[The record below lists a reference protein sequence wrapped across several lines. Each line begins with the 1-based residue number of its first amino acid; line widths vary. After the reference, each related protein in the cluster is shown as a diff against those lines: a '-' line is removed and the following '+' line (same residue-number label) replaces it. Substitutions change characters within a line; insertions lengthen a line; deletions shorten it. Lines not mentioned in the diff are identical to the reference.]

1 MKGIPKLPDSELKI
15 MKILWEGHPDMSRMD
30 IENAMTEE
38 ERLAPTTINTLLSR
52 LKDKGVIKVKKRGRN
67 KYYTSL
73 ITKKDYQNRESHLI
87 IDNLF
92 DGSLVNFVSALY
104 DGQKIPKEKVEEL
117 EKFLQDIEQGN

>member
-15 MKILWEGHPDMSRMD
+15 MKTLWEGHPDMSRMD
-30 IENAMTEE
+30 IESAMTEE

>member
-1 MKGIPKLPDSELKI
+1 MKEIPKLPDSELKI

-30 IENAMTEE
+30 IESAMTEE

>member
-30 IENAMTEE
+30 IESAMTEE
-38 ERLAPTTINTLLSR
+38 KRLAPTTINTLLSR

>member
-1 MKGIPKLPDSELKI
+1 
-15 MKILWEGHPDMSRMD
+15 MD
-30 IENAMTEE
+30 IESAMTEE

>member
-30 IENAMTEE
+30 IESAMTEE

-117 EKFLQDIEQGN
+117 EKFVQDIEQGN

>member
-30 IENAMTEE
+30 IESAMTEE

>member
-30 IENAMTEE
+30 IESAMTEE

-52 LKDKGVIKVKKRGRN
+52 LKDKGVIKVKKRGRS

>member
-30 IENAMTEE
+30 IERAMAEE